1 MSPECMNKVGNTLE
15 LVRDHIRQ
23 DFKFYHKP
31 QSLKS
36 RSMT

>member
-15 LVRDHIRQ
+15 LVSDHIRQ
-23 DFKFYHKP
+23 DFKFYHKL

-36 RSMT
+36 R